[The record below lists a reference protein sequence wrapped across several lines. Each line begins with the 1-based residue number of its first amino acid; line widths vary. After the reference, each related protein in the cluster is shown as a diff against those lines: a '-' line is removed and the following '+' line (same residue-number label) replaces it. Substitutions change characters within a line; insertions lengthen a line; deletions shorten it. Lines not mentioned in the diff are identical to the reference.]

1 MSNLE
6 NLVQRILD
14 DAKEK
19 ANQIMEEANKAK
31 EEIIALKEKEALDNK
46 KKIIERAKR
55 EADLAKERII
65 SGAELKVRNEKLL
78 AKQKVLDRV
87 FNLAKERLRALE
99 EDKYISFLQNVIKG
113 LNLKGDE
120 VLVVPEHM
128 KATVKELG
136 IHPNVSEDESVDSG
150 FLIKDKGIIL
160 NYTFDSLV
168 EHYRDELET
177 EIAQELFKE

>member
-14 DAKEK
+14 EAKEK
-19 ANQIMEEANKAK
+19 ANLIMEEANKAK
-31 EEIIALKEKEALDNK
+31 EELIASKEKEANENK
-46 KKIIERAKR
+46 RRVLERAKR
-55 EADLAKERII
+55 EADLAKERLI

-78 AKQKVLDRV
+78 AKQEVMERV
-87 FNLAKERLRALE
+87 FSLAKERLKSLD
-99 EDKYISFLQNVIKG
+99 EDKYVSFLKNTIKG
-113 LNLKGDE
+113 LNLTGGE
-120 VLVVPEHM
+120 ILVVPEHM
-128 KATVKELG
+128 KATVKKLG
-136 IHPNVSEDESVDSG
+136 IALKVSEDETVESG

-168 EHYRDELET
+168 EHYRDEMET

>member
-6 NLVQRILD
+6 NLVQRIID
-14 DAKEK
+14 EAKEK
-19 ANQIMEEANKAK
+19 ADLIIDEANKAK
-31 EEIIALKEKEALDNK
+31 EEIIASKEQEAMENK
-46 KKIIERAKR
+46 KRIIERAKR
-55 EADLAKERII
+55 EADLARERII

-87 FNLAKERLRALE
+87 FAVAKERLRALE
-99 EDKYISFLQNVIKG
+99 EDKYISYLKNVIKG

-128 KATVKELG
+128 KETVKRQG
-136 IHPNVSEDESVDSG
+136 IALKVSEDETVESG
-150 FLIKDKGIIL
+150 FLIKDKGVVL

-168 EHYRDELET
+168 EHYRNEMET